1 MEALMVWFVVIWQ
14 GNVEVLGKYF
24 CVIYKK
30 LVILQRFL

>member
-1 MEALMVWFVVIWQ
+1 MNWFVGLWHDNI
-14 GNVEVLGKYF
+14 EVLGKYF